1 MVLWIPDAVPI
12 GGPALDKAEEII
24 SKVANQPLAWWLTAI
39 TIGSLLCVYLVVRR
53 MLQSQKESNLAL
65 LTMVKEKDDHIK
77 HLNEKLIELLETRW
91 NAR

>member
-1 MVLWIPDAVPI
+1 MFWILADQQI

-39 TIGSLLCVYLVVRR
+39 TIGSLSCVYLVVRR

-77 HLNEKLIELLETRW
+77 HLNEKLIELLESRW
-91 NAR
+91 TNR